1 MPTWLEHVAA
11 SLPISQLIDPPSV
24 GYPRI
29 SYLRKVIS
37 LHVGKKCPAKDIVD
51 RELLCNEAVRLNLVL
66 EREAALPEPKAKKK
80 NSSLDFFD
88 AVNEAGGENAEG
100 PEADDSDEWLDKEDL
115 VRLIATRVEQVA
127 PGDISRKELMD
138 MCVYLKVVG
147 ERQSNIPRPMYK
159 SSEELDVLWREYHDS
174 KKQQIVP
181 NLATISQVAGGSGT
195 GMALTATGNVYTWGT
210 IYIINLT

>member
-1 MPTWLEHVAA
+1 
-11 SLPISQLIDPPSV
+11 
-24 GYPRI
+24 
-29 SYLRKVIS
+29 
-37 LHVGKKCPAKDIVD
+37 
-51 RELLCNEAVRLNLVL
+51 
-66 EREAALPEPKAKKK
+66 
-80 NSSLDFFD
+80 
-88 AVNEAGGENAEG
+88 
-100 PEADDSDEWLDKEDL
+100 
-115 VRLIATRVEQVA
+115 
-127 PGDISRKELMD
+127 MD